1 MPCVSLCSKRT
12 NSTPSAVICSS
23 SAARSNVLRAAVL
36 RVGIGFLLKSHY
48 LFQKVSVGR
57 AGEGFW
63 QAFAELSCIRCTL
76 APQVVFELLSNS
88 WPTIQVSRPQVLQK
102 TLICKLLLVS
112 TLRSRPPERDSN
124 LKVTWLVSS

>member
-36 RVGIGFLLKSHY
+36 RVGIVFLLKSHY

-57 AGEGFW
+57 AGGGLW
-63 QAFAELSCIRCTL
+63 QALAQLSCIRRVETTSSPKNFDL
-76 APQVVFELLSNS
+76 QVTFGLDVAP
-88 WPTIQVSRPQVLQK
+88 
-102 TLICKLLLVS
+102 S
-112 TLRSRPPERDSN
+112 T
-124 LKVTWLVSS
+124 TGA